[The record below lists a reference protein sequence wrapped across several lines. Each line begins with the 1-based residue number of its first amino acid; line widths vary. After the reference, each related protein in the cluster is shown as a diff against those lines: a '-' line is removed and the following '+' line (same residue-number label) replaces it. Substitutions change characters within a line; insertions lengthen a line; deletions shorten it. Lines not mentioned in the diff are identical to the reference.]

1 MKAEALSQVRASLLN
16 ILTRSDRLRLSPG
29 LEMTASINRLADQ
42 GGVKRGRERGEQQVT
57 EQYIPR
63 FTMSRYVGNFR
74 NFSLVMF
81 SSLTGA

>member
-1 MKAEALSQVRASLLN
+1 MKAEALSQARASLLN
-16 ILTRSDRLRLSPG
+16 ILTRSDRLRARPG

-42 GGVKRGRERGEQQVT
+42 GGDKKKQINQQYV
-57 EQYIPR
+57 PR
-63 FTMSRYVGNFR
+63 FAMSRQDGNFL